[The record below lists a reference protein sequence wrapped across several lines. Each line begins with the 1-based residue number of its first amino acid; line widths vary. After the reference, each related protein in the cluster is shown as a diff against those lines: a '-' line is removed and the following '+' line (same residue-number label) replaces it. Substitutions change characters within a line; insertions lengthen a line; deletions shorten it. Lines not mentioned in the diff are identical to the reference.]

1 MRMQALIDLQTFTKS
16 FCFVVN
22 KQKRM
27 IHHTTLASRSEV
39 FDLFAVWEPL
49 VTFVFLLTRLS
60 KVQQGKKKAQT
71 IPQHIHIFRFF
82 RLTI

>member
-1 MRMQALIDLQTFTKS
+1 MRTQALIDLQTFTKS

-49 VTFVFLLTRLS
+49 VTFVFLLTRPP
-60 KVQQGKKKAQT
+60 KMQQGKKESSNYPPT
-71 IPQHIHIFRFF
+71 YPYF
-82 RLTI
+82 